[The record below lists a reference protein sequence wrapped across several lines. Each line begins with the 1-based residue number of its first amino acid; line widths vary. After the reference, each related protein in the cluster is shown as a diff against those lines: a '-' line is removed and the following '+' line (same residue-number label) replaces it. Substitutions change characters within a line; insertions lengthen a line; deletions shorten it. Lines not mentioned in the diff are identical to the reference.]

1 MTFQQTLDKHLRAI
15 QERNL
20 DSLAETL
27 PDDELVLIMSDGR
40 LVRKT
45 AEFLELHRGW
55 FESTS
60 WSLESEL
67 VSRLET
73 SDLAVAVLRLGY
85 RDTPSG
91 GEPIR
96 QDSLL
101 TLVFQR
107 RPQGWVMVHDQN
119 TPIQPS

>member
-20 DSLAETL
+20 AALAETL
-27 PDDELVLIMSDGR
+27 PPDELVLIMADGR
-40 LVRKT
+40 LVREA

-55 FESTS
+55 FESKT
-60 WSLESEL
+60 WSLQTEL

-73 SDLAVAVLRLGY
+73 SELAVVVLRLAY

-91 GEPIR
+91 SQPIR